1 MIFNFFLKIGKMMQM
16 TCLKSIKVIAKVEV
30 YIERYLD
37 FLIFFFVIQS
47 HSHFSFFYDKLVEE
61 EVQA

>member
-1 MIFNFFLKIGKMMQM
+1 M

-30 YIERYLD
+30 CIERYLD
-37 FLIFFFVIQS
+37 FLIFSLLSNLTPIF
-47 HSHFSFFYDKLVEE
+47 FFYDKLVEE

>member
-30 YIERYLD
+30 CIEQYLD